1 MPEEEKITEEVTNE
15 EILEVYGGSSEAPQ
29 DEGENLVK
37 LEDE

>member
-1 MPEEEKITEEVTNE
+1 MAKNKEITAE
-15 EILEVYGGSSEAPQ
+15 EIQETYGGASDAAQ

>member
-1 MPEEEKITEEVTNE
+1 MAKNKEITAE
-15 EILEVYGGSSEAPQ
+15 EIQETYGGASDAPQ